1 MQAYA
6 AKNPHKMG
14 PWAPDSKTHV
24 ATMTE
29 GTPPV
34 PGYPPSPTLFPS
46 YPPCYPGDFYGSE
59 QSATVAAAS
68 DVRIYTRNPNPNPNP
83 NSNPNPYPNPGP
95 SPNPNPNP
103 KPTYYLYYPGA
114 DRARAQG
121 GRRAAGAQGEHQ
133 AGGTSPTLPSKPPGL
148 TPEPSRLTSNPPRLT
163 PGARDDRRLA
173 PNPNPNPNPNTS
185 PRRTR

>member
-83 NSNPNPYPNPGP
+83 NSNPNPNPNPNANTNP
-95 SPNPNPNP
+95 NANPNPNPNP
-103 KPTYYLYYPGA
+103 K
-114 DRARAQG
+114 R
-121 GRRAAGAQGEHQ
+121 E
-133 AGGTSPTLPSKPPGL
+133 GL
-148 TPEPSRLTSNPPRLT
+148 AESAVL
-163 PGARDDRRLA
+163 
-173 PNPNPNPNPNTS
+173 
-185 PRRTR
+185 